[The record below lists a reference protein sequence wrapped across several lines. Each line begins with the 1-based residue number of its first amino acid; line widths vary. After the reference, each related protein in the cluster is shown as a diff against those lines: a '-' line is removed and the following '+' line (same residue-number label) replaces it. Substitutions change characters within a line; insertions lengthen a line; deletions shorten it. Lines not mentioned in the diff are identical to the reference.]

1 MTLRIRACAAGPLET
16 NAYLVADEAT
26 GEAILVDAPPGVTP
40 ALIALAAGLQVRRIV
55 VTHGHW
61 DHIADAAALVEATGV
76 PLAAHPLTAAR
87 MADPP
92 GTAQGLPFDIA
103 PAEVTETLGE
113 GDEVRVGGHA
123 FRVLHL
129 PGHDPGHLV
138 LYGETDRVLLGG
150 DVVFPGGHG
159 TLEIPG
165 ADPDA
170 MRRSLARLR
179 PLPPDVIVYPG
190 HGRPTTL
197 GAEAGWLGR

>member
-1 MTLRIRACAAGPLET
+1 MERTSAPGRGTMTLRIRACAAGPLET

-113 GDEVRVGGHA
+113 GDEVRVG
-123 FRVLHL
+123 
-129 PGHDPGHLV
+129 
-138 LYGETDRVLLGG
+138 
-150 DVVFPGGHG
+150 
-159 TLEIPG
+159 
-165 ADPDA
+165 
-170 MRRSLARLR
+170 
-179 PLPPDVIVYPG
+179 DVICIVEAMKMENEVRAHRGGTVTQLSVAAGQPVSSG
-190 HGRPTTL
+190 QTICVI
-197 GAEAGWLGR
+197 AEERGDG